1 MNHSNNWLRGCYWTN
16 RIQGF
21 GYFTVTLRSTRL
33 GEWRQFSMF
42 VKVQERMKHLRLHL
56 QTTQHA
62 SAVSEGESSKTAARI
77 PNAVPI
83 DGSFPRYLWGTYQPF
98 AISCLP
104 SNIPDRV
111 LHIWGLPNLGNF
123 QGFKSNTNHRKT
135 TLGCSKSR
143 ARAEQIKPERQP
155 GVLITMTS
163 FRPLADVG
171 RWQWTRSPHLNHLS
185 SHNSLRYWRCSKF
198 LMEYLRTHN
207 VQRQWCKCQIV
218 LYYFF
223 QCLER
228 HWWLG

>member
-1 MNHSNNWLRGCYWTN
+1 MNQSSNWGCYWTY

-111 LHIWGLPNLGNF
+111 LRIRVLPNLGNF
-123 QGFKSNTNHRKT
+123 QDFKSNTNHCKT

-143 ARAEQIKPERQP
+143 ARVEQRIPAERQP

-163 FRPLADVG
+163 FRPLANVD
-171 RWQWTRSPHLNHLS
+171 RWRWTRSLIAIFS
-185 SHNSLRYWRCSKF
+185 S
-198 LMEYLRTHN
+198 
-207 VQRQWCKCQIV
+207 KC
-218 LYYFF
+218 
-223 QCLER
+223 
-228 HWWLG
+228 LGTKEDGVSQ